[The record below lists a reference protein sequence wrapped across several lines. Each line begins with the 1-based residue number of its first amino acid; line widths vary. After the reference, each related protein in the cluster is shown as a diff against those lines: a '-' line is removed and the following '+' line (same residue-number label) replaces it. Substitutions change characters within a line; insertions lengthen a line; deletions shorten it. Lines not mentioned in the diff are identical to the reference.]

1 MKILKHFRNVLA
13 VCGLAF
19 AFAIISS
26 TNLVQAADEAEA
38 DPYHMRVSPAKA
50 VIEEKLEP
58 GKTYRGKLKVSN
70 DGTKKFTYRADPTSY
85 AVDGEKYTPVFDKE
99 NDYNKIR
106 EWVILSQPSGELQPG
121 ESAEV
126 EYTIEVPKDAN
137 SGGQYAGITIQMIQ
151 DKDKESEGTG
161 FEMTNQIGFVIY
173 AEVDGEIEKT
183 GSIVD
188 NKISGFRFSP
198 PISATSVVENTGNTH
213 FTAKY
218 TFKVLP
224 FFGDEELHT
233 NEEEPQTALILPD
246 TRYMNTMTWEETPSI
261 GIFRVQQTVQ
271 LNDENNTQSTVEK
284 IVIVCPVWLIFVIA
298 LVLFVLIFWIVS
310 RARGRKNKS

>member
-1 MKILKHFRNVLA
+1 MKILKRFRNLLA
-13 VCGLAF
+13 TFLLAF
-19 AFAIISS
+19 IFAISNSS
-26 TNLVQAADEAEA
+26 GFAIAADEAKA
-38 DPYHMRVSPAKA
+38 DPYNMRVSPSKA

-58 GKTYRGKLKVSN
+58 GNTYHGKLKVSN
-70 DGTKKFTYRADPTSY
+70 DGTKKFNFQATPTSY
-85 AVDGEKYTPVFDKE
+85 AVDGESYTPVFDKE

-106 EWVILSQPSGELQPG
+106 EWVTLSQTTGELQPG
-121 ESAEV
+121 ESTEI
-126 EYTIEVPKDAN
+126 EYTIEVPSDAN
-137 SGGQYAGITIQMIQ
+137 GGGQYAGITVQMVQ
-151 DKDKESEGTG
+151 DKEKEAESTG
-161 FEMTNQIGFVIY
+161 FDVTNQIGFVIY

-218 TFKVLP
+218 IFKVLP
-224 FFGDEELHT
+224 FFGDEELYT
-233 NEEEPQTALILPD
+233 NEENPQTALILPD
-246 TRYMNTMTWEETPSI
+246 TRYMNTMTWEGTPSI
-261 GIFRVQQTVQ
+261 GIFRVHQTVQ

-284 IVIVCPVWLIFVIA
+284 LVLVCPAWLIFVIA

-310 RARGRKNKS
+310 RVRGRKHKS